1 VLRAALARLA
11 LTRRSLTTI
20 ASPPEVVFCLRAPA
34 RPTPAPIL
42 SSCRMPG
49 AQPDIWCARRQLMEF
64 PFDNFLARA
73 PRQLRPARSPPL
85 DLPQNLVATPS
96 ETFVTLVQPFKFNG
110 FRG

>member
-1 VLRAALARLA
+1 
-11 LTRRSLTTI
+11 
-20 ASPPEVVFCLRAPA
+20 
-34 RPTPAPIL
+34 
-42 SSCRMPG
+42 
-49 AQPDIWCARRQLMEF
+49 MEF